1 MMNVQ
6 LSDDQL
12 QAFEKVM
19 DGLSVGGNVVTL
31 VGPAGSGKTTLVRHI
46 IDEIEGAGGVVVLG
60 APTGKAA
67 LRMTEVTEKH
77 SRTMHKLL
85 YGRASHDEDDNLI
98 FKDPSAPCE
107 PGDRVVLDEASM
119 IGSKLFKEFQE
130 WVPLDSSV
138 LYVGDKEQL
147 EPVNDTWGPDLDNAT
162 GELTQVHRQALES
175 PILAFATDIRQ
186 GKGDHWMK
194 SYDMSDPRVQA
205 YDGIE
210 NARDWLVHQ
219 RKGLCDATLITFTHK
234 TRRWLN
240 DAVRKEL
247 GLDGAVLSV
256 GDRLVVKANHKHT
269 GLRNG
274 ELVTVTWVNIGDEM
288 AEVGIE
294 EWHEPLYIRVEH
306 IEKDAREH
314 FNWKREEWRR
324 YKQGWGDW
332 GVAARTIHVHY
343 GQCLT
348 VHSSQGSQWDKVGFV
363 WDDAYNKLRRRD
375 REGARRMLYTAVTR
389 AADELAV
396 VMCE

>member
-1 MMNVQ
+1 MNIQ

-12 QAFEKVM
+12 EAFEKVM
-19 DGLSVGGNVVTL
+19 TLLVEDGNVVTL

-46 IDEIEGAGGVVVLG
+46 IEELGYSSTYVVLG

-67 LRMTEVTEKH
+67 LRMSEVTERHAK
-77 SRTMHKLL
+77 TMHKLL
-85 YGRASHDEDDNLI
+85 YGRASHDENDNLV

-119 IGSKLFKEFQE
+119 IGSKLFEEFQQY
-130 WVPLDSSV
+130 VPDSSSV

-162 GELTQVHRQALES
+162 ATLTQVHRQALES
-175 PILAFATDIRQ
+175 PILYFATEIRQ
-186 GKGDHWMK
+186 GRGDAWMHE
-194 SYDMSDPRVQA
+194 YDQSDRRVQA
-205 YDGIE
+205 YEGLE
-210 NARDWLVHQ
+210 SARDWLVHQ
-219 RKGLCDATLITFTHK
+219 RKEGEDATLITFTHQ

-240 DAVRKEL
+240 DSVRAEL
-247 GLDGAVLSV
+247 GLDGAVLSA

-274 ELVTVTWVNIGDEM
+274 ELVTVKSVQFGSELAVVD
-288 AEVGIE
+288 IE
-294 EWHEPLYIRVEH
+294 EWHEPLYIVLGH

-314 FNWKREEWRR
+314 FNWKREKWKEVQRG
-324 YKQGWGDW
+324 YGDW
-332 GVAARTIHVHY
+332 STAARTIHVHY

-348 VHSSQGSQWDKVGFV
+348 VHSAQGSQWDKVGFV

-375 REGARRMLYTAVTR
+375 RDGARRMLYTAVTR
-389 AADELAV
+389 AVDELVV
-396 VMCE
+396 VME